1 MSIAAD
7 ADARSIDPDDYQD
20 VPRPVAAMAKTFPS
34 GTSVAPHRHRRA
46 QLVFATSGVM
56 RVTAPAGG
64 AWIVP
69 PQRAVWVPAGTEHAI
84 RMSGEVAMRTLYVA
98 PDAAE
103 GLPRACAVIE
113 VSPLLRELILAALA
127 EPVEYDEDGRAG
139 LIVRLILHELRAIAA
154 VPALHLPW
162 PERDRRLLAVCRGL
176 ADDPACPDT
185 IDAWGERVGA
195 SGRTLA
201 RLFQNE
207 LGMSF
212 LAWRR
217 QFRLA
222 EALSRLAGGAPVA
235 QVARDL
241 GYAGPSAFTAM
252 FRRTLGA
259 APGEYMPRVRP
270 DAGSDALSAPTG
282 GRAWDQPAS

>member
-1 MSIAAD
+1 M
-7 ADARSIDPDDYQD
+7 
-20 VPRPVAAMAKTFPS
+20 
-34 GTSVAPHRHRRA
+34 
-46 QLVFATSGVM
+46 
-56 RVTAPAGG
+56 
-64 AWIVP
+64 
-69 PQRAVWVPAGTEHAI
+69 
-84 RMSGEVAMRTLYVA
+84 
-98 PDAAE
+98 
-103 GLPRACAVIE
+103 IE

-139 LIVRLILHELRAIAA
+139 LIVRLILHELRAVAE

-207 LGMSF
+207 LGMGF

-217 QFRLA
+217 QLRLA
-222 EALSRLAGGAPVA
+222 EALSRLARGAPVA
-235 QVARDL
+235 QVAHAL

-259 APGEYMPRVRP
+259 APGEYFGESERF
-270 DAGSDALSAPTG
+270 S
-282 GRAWDQPAS
+282 